1 MKKKSDD
8 LFQLIKS
15 LTRNEKRHF
24 RLGKRQEGDAI
35 YMRLFDVIDDMD
47 GDGYDEEIIYEKFA
61 GAQFLN
67 QLHSTKNHLYHLILK
82 NLRNFHED
90 KFVESQLFNLLSEAA
105 ILQERG
111 LYKLSEKQLRR
122 ALKIAIEYDKQLVI
136 LEVLR
141 RQLSNLIE
149 TGVKDVDSKFK
160 IHFKLI
166 DKTLD
171 NIRLEY
177 IYTKFHYS
185 LHIPLRHGM
194 RRNPE
199 LDQKIAWIT
208 KHELFNSSEQNQATF
223 EARYYFLNT
232 HVAHHYLRHKMKKA
246 AGILKQMIEHW
257 KAHPQ
262 MIKIKPRLYLI
273 QLSNYLDCQI
283 SSGVYDDVE
292 EVLEEITSFKL
303 NSFND
308 QAERFQNEKNHRLR
322 YYINTRQY
330 GKAEV
335 LLPEIKKG
343 LETYGTKINEARLVT
358 IYYNVLVLNFVLEK
372 HGECIEWINL
382 ILNNDRTSPKK
393 IVKQA
398 ARIVELAVH
407 YEMDNKRVLT
417 NLFESTYK
425 KLQRS
430 GTLMEFEKK
439 VLKQFKKLVK
449 ATEKKEE
456 NKLLSE
462 FINELEP
469 IYNNRPLPAG
479 CAEIYLW
486 AKSKLDAK
494 PLRDLI

>member
-1 MKKKSDD
+1 MKKRSDD
-8 LFQLIKS
+8 IFQLIKS

-24 RLGKRQEGDAI
+24 RLGRKQEGEAI

-47 GDGYDEEIIYEKFA
+47 DDGYDEDIIHEKFA

-82 NLRNFHED
+82 SLRNFHEE

-111 LYKLSEKQLRR
+111 LYKLSEKQLKK
-122 ALKIAIEYDKQLVI
+122 ALKIATEYDRQLVI

-149 TGVKDVDSKFK
+149 TGVKGVDEQFK
-160 IHFKLI
+160 IHFDLI
-166 DKTLD
+166 DKTLE

-199 LDQKIAWIT
+199 LDKKTAWIT
-208 KHELFNSSEQNQATF
+208 NHELFGLTQQNDLTF
-223 EARYYFLNT
+223 EARYYHLNT
-232 HVAHHYLRHKMKKA
+232 HVAHYYLRHEMAEA

-257 KAHPQ
+257 QAHPQ

-292 EVLEEITSFKL
+292 EVIQEITSLKL
-303 NSFND
+303 HSFND
-308 QAERFQNEKNHRLR
+308 QAERFQNEKNHLLR

-335 LLPEIKKG
+335 LIPEIKKG
-343 LETYGTKINEARLVT
+343 LKTYDTKINEARLVT

-372 HGECIEWINL
+372 HGECIEWVNL
-382 ILNNDRTSPKK
+382 ILNNDRTSAKK
-393 IVKQA
+393 VVKQA
-398 ARIVELAVH
+398 VRIVELAVH
-407 YEMDNKRVLT
+407 YEMDNKRVMT

-430 GTLMEFEKK
+430 GTLMDFEKK

-449 ATEKKEE
+449 ATEKKQEE
-456 NKLLSE
+456 KFLRE
-462 FINELEP
+462 FLNELEP
-469 IYNNRPLPAG
+469 IHNARPLPAG
-479 CAEIYLW
+479 CTEIYLW
-486 AKSKLDAK
+486 VKSKLDNK